1 MSPDAAFVEFFSGD
15 YKGKS
20 RWDLLLEAVEI
31 PGMAGASWDRKAAY
45 LLWLATDKGR
55 TLEAP
60 APAPSDLSHGVFD

>member
-1 MSPDAAFVEFFSGD
+1 MSPDAPCGFADFFAGPWQ
-15 YKGKS
+15 
-20 RWDLLLEAVEI
+20 RLLEGTEI